1 MIQDLTYTVGG
12 IILSEPNLFLTD
24 MVMAT
29 VAFYCYTKIKLD
41 SSASYYAYFFILTGI
56 SAAGSGFGH
65 LFTYYTNEYLKVLA
79 WIFSMMANY
88 CIILASARQLLTL
101 STRKFLS
108 AFAAVKLVCALGLL
122 FYFQKFH
129 VVTIDTVISIAL
141 ISLPIHFM
149 RWKQTSHNGYKLFC
163 LGIVFT
169 MLTAVVGGLKLSIS
183 DNWFNHKDLNHL
195 IICGGMLLMYKAI
208 NQL

>member
-12 IILSEPNLFLTD
+12 IILSEPNLFITD
-24 MVMAT
+24 MVMAA

-56 SAAGSGFGH
+56 SATGSGFGH
-65 LFTYYTNEYLKVLA
+65 LFTYYTDEYLKVLA

-88 CIILASARQLLTL
+88 CIIQASARQLLTL
-101 STRKFLS
+101 STRKFFS
-108 AFAAVKLVCALGLL
+108 TFAAVKLVCALGLL
-122 FYFQKFH
+122 LYFQKFH

-169 MLTAVVGGLKLSIS
+169 MLTAVVGGLKISIS